1 MREVFEYNI
10 ELSSL
15 TLDKRE
21 ILKHS
26 GEEFMEVTLALVPLL
41 ASLTAKGAFTVIKP
55 EESGFLTGD
64 KVKYA
69 FGKAERIA
77 LFVSTLGNDSKRI
90 IDGKRQDPFEYF
102 MLDFLASQYAECVA
116 EYMHERIR
124 EYAQAAGMGYSNR
137 YSPGYCGWNVREQSK
152 LFGFFPENQCGI
164 TLTESC
170 LMNPVKS
177 VSGAIALGRD
187 VAFREYGCRSCGEND
202 CLYKSKL

>member
-1 MREVFEYNI
+1 MREIIEYNI

-15 TLDKRE
+15 TLDSRE

-26 GEEFMEVTLALVPLL
+26 GEQLMEATLALVPLL
-41 ASLTAKGAFTVIKP
+41 ASLTAKGAFALIKP
-55 EESGFLTGD
+55 EESGFITGD
-64 KVKYA
+64 KVKFA
-69 FGKAERIA
+69 FEKAEKIA
-77 LFVSTLGNDSKRI
+77 LFLSTLGNDAKRI
-90 IDGKRQDPFEYF
+90 IDEKRQDPFEYF
-102 MLDFLASQYAECVA
+102 MLDFLASQFAECVA
-116 EYMHERIR
+116 GYMHERIR
-124 EYAQAAGMGYSNR
+124 EYAQTAGLGCSNR

-152 LFGFFPENQCGI
+152 LFEFFSENQCGI

-187 VAFREYGCRSCGEND
+187 VVFREYSCRNCGEND

>member
-1 MREVFEYNI
+1 MREVAEYNI

-26 GEEFMEVTLALVPLL
+26 GEEFMEATLSLVPLL
-41 ASLTAKGAFTVIKP
+41 ASLTAKGAYTVIKP
-55 EESGFLTGD
+55 EESDFIMGD
-64 KVKYA
+64 KVGYA
-69 FGKAERIA
+69 FGKAEKTA
-77 LFVSTLGNDSKRI
+77 LFISTLGGEAKRVLEE
-90 IDGKRQDPFEYF
+90 KRHDPFEYF
-102 MLDFLASQYAECVA
+102 MLDFLASLYAECVA
-116 EYMHERIR
+116 EYMQERIR
-124 EYAQAAGMGYSNR
+124 EYAKAAGLGYSNR
-137 YSPGYCGWNVREQSK
+137 YSPGYCGWDVREQSK
-152 LFGFFPENQCGI
+152 LFGFFPEYLCGI

-187 VAFREYGCRSCGEND
+187 VVYREYGCRSCGENN